1 MKLRRTATLGE
12 LDERHHE
19 RYFLFKSICE
29 MLEASCRPEE
39 LEALRRER
47 AELEKK
53 LGYDKYRAE
62 EATPLYSTSRKKQ
75 RIARANGSSGA
86 A

>member
-1 MKLRRTATLGE
+1 
-12 LDERHHE
+12 
-19 RYFLFKSICE
+19 

-53 LGYDKYRAE
+53 LGYEKYRAE
-62 EATPLYSTSRKKQ
+62 EATPPPLDLEEEAENRACEREFRRRLKAVLKREPRLCSR
-75 RIARANGSSGA
+75 S
-86 A
+86 